1 MSRWLTLMAH
11 TQGQWLERAMVGP
24 PRKAHRYRVHTLRQ
38 YSARTLL
45 LLASSLG
52 LLVGTVAPA
61 TADTAPLATWLVT
74 YNAPPSSYQLDTL
87 GGLSSAT
94 HGFSSIPVAVVV
106 APASAVTLLRALP
119 GVKGVYPNETYHY
132 LSDLATQSSGASQ
145 VWQDLGWTGAGIGVA
160 VIDAGVD
167 GSHPD
172 LCAAAEFCHGTPV
185 KTVQNVKI
193 LGREETLRDPV
204 VLLENQINT
213 DSSSGHG
220 SHVAGIA
227 AGWGSAGSDP
237 TRYRGVAYGANLI
250 GFGTGEAVEAENV
263 LAAFDYSISHKDQ
276 YNIKVINNSWGP
288 GAFTPY
294 DPDHPVNLA
303 IDAAWNAGIS
313 VVFGAGNDGTRTDSL
328 NMFSANPHSI
338 SVGSGT
344 KNHQQAFYSSRGV
357 PGNAQLHPTVTAPGD
372 SITSVRASTGFT
384 IDAADAQTVAAPD
397 GDAPS
402 GTDSAYYA
410 VSSGTS
416 MASPHIAGVVAL
428 MQQAAKASLNR
439 YLTPLEVRNI
449 LQNTATPMPG
459 YQQYSVGAGF
469 VNALAAVQAA
479 TTATQTGGYSTH
491 LSTDVVP
498 FAGTA
503 GGDLIVPTSTF
514 SSTYTVLP
522 GAVSMDVMID
532 WGPEKVLPANTDL
545 DIDLIRPDGSTFA
558 GTFLACDP
566 NAAPNGYSSYCT
578 SAPNERLSVVSP
590 VAGTW
595 TVNVHPGLV
604 GVQESVRGL
613 WSTTYPDTM
622 TLPARPGPA
631 TLTLTASQPAQ
642 LAGQSVDLTA
652 TVKDASGLPLPNI
665 SVDLAT
671 TGVGT
676 VGHRTTVTDT
686 FGRIHAQATSVAPG
700 TQTVAATA
708 AGLSSAVSL
717 TWLGIVVPPVT
728 CVLNCPAPVTD
739 SVGKMSGGGWWS
751 VSGVKHH
758 LAASAAH
765 SAGSS
770 TNSGDLS
777 YDNAAGTT
785 VSGTGVEH
793 FVLDGS
799 KATVTGTCTVNGS
812 TGYRYTLTVVD
823 NGEPGTSDTV
833 HLVVT
838 QTGTTWKLDDG
849 GTLGGGNMQVSAG

>member
-1 MSRWLTLMAH
+1 M
-11 TQGQWLERAMVGP
+11 
-24 PRKAHRYRVHTLRQ
+24 HTLRQ
-38 YSARTLL
+38 YSRRTLL
-45 LLASSLG
+45 LVSAAVG

-61 TADTAPLATWLVT
+61 TADPVPLTTWLVT
-74 YNAPPSSYQLDTL
+74 YSAPPSSYQLDTL

-172 LCAAAEFCHGTPV
+172 LCAAAVFCKGTPI
-185 KTVQNVKI
+185 KTVQNVKV
-193 LGREETLRDPV
+193 LGRQEVAVDPV
-204 VLLENQINT
+204 VVLPDQINT

-227 AGWGSAGSDP
+227 AGWGTAGTDP

-263 LAAFDYSISHKDQ
+263 LAAFDYSIGHKDQ

-328 NMFSANPHSI
+328 NMFSANPHAI

-344 KNHQQAFYSSRGV
+344 KNHQQAFYSSKGV
-357 PGNAQLHPTVTAPGD
+357 PGHPQLHPTVTAPGD
-372 SITSVRASTGFT
+372 SIASVRASTGFT

-402 GTDSAYYA
+402 GTDTAYYA

-428 MQQAAKASLNR
+428 MQQAAQARLGRS
-439 YLTPLEVRNI
+439 LTPLEVRNI
-449 LQNTATPMPG
+449 LQNTATAMPG
-459 YQQYSVGAGF
+459 YQQYAVGAGF

-479 TTATQTGGYSTH
+479 TTATATQTYDSQ
-491 LSTDVVP
+491 LSSDVVP
-498 FAGTA
+498 FSGQA
-503 GGDLIVPTSTF
+503 GGDLILPTSSF
-514 SSTYTVLP
+514 SKTYTVLP
-522 GAVSMDVMID
+522 GAASLDVMVD
-532 WGPEKVLPANTDL
+532 WGPEKVLPANDDI

-558 GTFLACDP
+558 STLLACDP
-566 NAAPNGYSSYCT
+566 NAQPNGYSSYCS

-590 VAGTW
+590 AVGTW
-595 TVNVHPGLV
+595 TVNVHPGLAAAP
-604 GVQESVRGL
+604 QTVRGL
-613 WSTTYPDTM
+613 WSVTYPSGTV
-622 TLPARPGPA
+622 LPARPGPA
-631 TLTLTASQPAQ
+631 ALALTESAPAQ

-652 TVKDASGLPLPNI
+652 TVTDASGLPLPNV
-665 SVDLAT
+665 SVTLASA
-671 TGVGT
+671 GVGT

-686 FGRIHAQATSVAPG
+686 YGRIHAQATSVAPG
-700 TQTVAATA
+700 TQTITATT
-708 AGLSSAVSL
+708 AGLSSAVAV
-717 TWLGIVVPPVT
+717 TWVGIVVPALP
-728 CVLNCPAPVTD
+728 CVLNCASVVD
-739 SVGKMSGGGWWS
+739 SAGRMSGGGWWA
-751 VSGVKHH
+751 VAGAKHH

-765 SAGSS
+765 SAGTS
-770 TNSGDLS
+770 TSSGDLS
-777 YDNAAGTT
+777 YDNGSGTT
-785 VSGTGVEH
+785 VSGSGVEH
-793 FVLDGS
+793 FVLDS
-799 KATVTGTCTVNGS
+799 NNTRATVTGACTVNGAS
-812 TGYRYTLTVVD
+812 GYRYTLTV
-823 NGEPGTSDTV
+823 TDTV
-833 HLVVT
+833 RLVVT
-838 QTGTTWKLDDG
+838 QPGTTWKLDDG
-849 GTLGGGNMQVSAG
+849 GTLGGGNTQVSAG